1 MHPGRADL
9 ATLAGF
15 AAAAFDNQDRK
26 NMIRHIVMWSLHQP
40 ADAPRFKALLDSCAA
55 VVSGIVEF
63 DVGIRR
69 HGLEANV
76 DVVLVSTFTDTA
88 QLEAYQNDPH
98 HKAVAVQL
106 GAMRSGRHVLDF
118 DFDTSAGAL

>member
-1 MHPGRADL
+1 
-9 ATLAGF
+9 
-15 AAAAFDNQDRK
+15 
-26 NMIRHIVMWSLHQP
+26 MIRHIVMWSLHQP

-69 HGLEANV
+69 QGLEANV

-88 QLEAYQNDPH
+88 QLEAYQNHPH
-98 HKAVAVQL
+98 HKQVAVQL
-106 GAMRSGRHVLDF
+106 GAMRSGLLDF